1 MRGGGLAMAKRKEIT
16 IILSVE
22 MGDGSVR
29 PWDDLSHEEVETV
42 KEHMRSRLST
52 AMSAYYTQHLDEF
65 ERMK

>member
-1 MRGGGLAMAKRKEIT
+1 MRGGGLAMAKRKEIA

-42 KEHMRSRLST
+42 KEHMRSRLSA
-52 AMSAYYTQHLDEF
+52 AMSAYYTQHPDEF